1 MEKLVLPELL
11 FTFLSL
17 NLYIFDFVLV
27 RLYGFSLKTDA
38 KIMILSLSDK
48 YLSVFFGI
56 FYIYYIDFVKYCL
69 QNKPKYID
77 YSFNILFLCL
87 AQNPSAP

>member
-48 YLSVFFGI
+48 YLSVFLGFFRFI
-56 FYIYYIDFVKYCL
+56 ILTL
-69 QNKPKYID
+69 QSTVYKT
-77 YSFNILFLCL
+77 S
-87 AQNPSAP
+87 QNT

>member
-48 YLSVFFGI
+48 YLSVFWGFFRFI
-56 FYIYYIDFVKYCL
+56 ILTL
-69 QNKPKYID
+69 QSTVYKT
-77 YSFNILFLCL
+77 S
-87 AQNPSAP
+87 QNT

>member
-17 NLYIFDFVLV
+17 NLYIFVFVLV

-38 KIMILSLSDK
+38 KIIILSLSDK
-48 YLSVFFGI
+48 YLSVFFGFFRFI
-56 FYIYYIDFVKYCL
+56 ILTL
-69 QNKPKYID
+69 QSTVYKT
-77 YSFNILFLCL
+77 S
-87 AQNPSAP
+87 QNT

>member
-48 YLSVFFGI
+48 YLSVFFGFFRFI
-56 FYIYYIDFVKYCL
+56 ILTL
-69 QNKPKYID
+69 QSTVYKT
-77 YSFNILFLCL
+77 S
-87 AQNPSAP
+87 QNT

>member
-17 NLYIFDFVLV
+17 NLYIFVFVLV

-38 KIMILSLSDK
+38 KIMTLSLSDK
-48 YLSVFFGI
+48 YLSVFFWFFRFI
-56 FYIYYIDFVKYCL
+56 ILTL
-69 QNKPKYID
+69 QSTVYKT
-77 YSFNILFLCL
+77 S
-87 AQNPSAP
+87 QNT

>member
-11 FTFLSL
+11 FTYFSL
-17 NLYIFDFVLV
+17 NLYIFVFVLV

-48 YLSVFFGI
+48 YLSVFFGFFRFI
-56 FYIYYIDFVKYCL
+56 ILTL
-69 QNKPKYID
+69 QSTVYKTN
-77 YSFNILFLCL
+77 
-87 AQNPSAP
+87 QNT